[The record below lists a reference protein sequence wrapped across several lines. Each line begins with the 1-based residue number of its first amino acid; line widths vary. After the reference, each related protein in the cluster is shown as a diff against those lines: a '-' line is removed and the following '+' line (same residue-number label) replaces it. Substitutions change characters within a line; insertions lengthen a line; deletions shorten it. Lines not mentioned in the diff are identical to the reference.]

1 MNDFDTFWHEAK
13 AALRVALQW
22 FFLAV
27 PMGLLCGFLGTLFH
41 LAVEHATELRAA
53 QPWLLFLL
61 PVAGLLITAL
71 YKVTKCEGVGTNN
84 VIRAV
89 QSGEPVSILLVPAI
103 FLGTV
108 LTHLC
113 GGSAG
118 REGAALQMGGSI
130 GWNLGTLLRLKDHDR
145 RTATISGMTGRPV
158 ETCAAVLRLAVDL
171 QEPVKPTERLVGDLK
186 AAGYRLYVL
195 SNMSREFIDFLRR
208 FPVYGLFDGEVVS
221 CEEHTVKPEPRIY
234 EILLERYGLT
244 PSETLFID
252 DREMNIEAAAALGIH
267 GFVFDHR
274 DPDAACDALRRRL
287 LQSDC
292 I

>member
-1 MNDFDTFWHEAK
+1 MKNIVFDLGGVLFARDKSKCPPE
-13 AALRVALQW
+13 LLE
-22 FFLAV
+22 FFS
-27 PMGLLCGFLGTLFH
+27 F
-41 LAVEHATELRAA
+41 LRA
-53 QPWLLFLL
+53 PRMPLFWEE
-61 PVAGLLITAL
+61 
-71 YKVTKCEGVGTNN
+71 YDRGT
-84 VIRAV
+84 
-89 QSGEPVSILLVPAI
+89 S
-103 FLGTV
+103 
-108 LTHLC
+108 
-113 GGSAG
+113 
-118 REGAALQMGGSI
+118 
-130 GWNLGTLLRLKDHDR
+130 TLEEV
-145 RTATISGMTGRPV
+145 TATISGMTGRPV

-186 AAGYRLYVL
+186 AAGYVL

-234 EILLERYGLT
+234 EILLERYGLP